1 MIRDYRCIIAVW
13 KSCLELSGL
22 NAGFAEYIY
31 IYIYTHTHTHTYIY
45 MSFGIAMFK
54 CCLWPLIHMFSLIFQ
69 VSEVLIG
76 HIKRNASA

>member
-22 NAGFAEYIY
+22 NAGLQNILIY
-31 IYIYTHTHTHTYIY
+31 ISCFY

-54 CCLWPLIHMFSLIFQ
+54 CCLWPLIHMFSLIFR
-69 VSEVLIG
+69 VSEVLTG